1 MKINVVG
8 ISDMMVTN
16 DIDKTLITYSLGSS
30 LGVLIYD
37 PVARVAGLLHSIL
50 PISKMDAQKAIRFPS
65 VFVDTGVNLL
75 FREAAKLGAEKKR
88 LLVTAVG
95 CSSLMDEKV
104 FFQIGERNIT
114 VLRKFLWKN
123 NILIDKHDIG
133 GVSSKTVKISVRDG
147 NITVKTRGL
156 ERVL

>member
-37 PVARVAGLLHSIL
+37 PVARVAGFLRRIL
-50 PISKMDAQKAIRFPS
+50 PISIMDSQKAIRFSS

-114 VLRKFLWKN
+114 VLRKFLWKKYFN
-123 NILIDKHDIG
+123 
-133 GVSSKTVKISVRDG
+133 
-147 NITVKTRGL
+147 
-156 ERVL
+156 

>member
-1 MKINVVG
+1 M
-8 ISDMMVTN
+8 
-16 DIDKTLITYSLGSS
+16 
-30 LGVLIYD
+30 GVLIYD

-50 PISKMDAQKAIRFPS
+50 PISKMDSQKAIRFPS

-104 FFQIGERNIT
+104 FFPDK
-114 VLRKFLWKN
+114 RKKYFC
-123 NILIDKHDIG
+123 
-133 GVSSKTVKISVRDG
+133 T
-147 NITVKTRGL
+147 
-156 ERVL
+156 

>member
-1 MKINVVG
+1 MI
-8 ISDMMVTN
+8 
-16 DIDKTLITYSLGSS
+16 
-30 LGVLIYD
+30 
-37 PVARVAGLLHSIL
+37 LLHAL
-50 PISKMDAQKAIRFPS
+50 PDYFTVFSLISKMDSQKAFRFPS

-88 LLVTAVG
+88 LLVTDVG
-95 CSSLMDEKV
+95 CYSLMDEKV

-123 NILIDKHDIG
+123 NILLDNQDIG
-133 GVSSKTVKISVRDG
+133 GDFSKSVKISVLDG
-147 NITVKTRGL
+147 KITVKTGGL